1 MESAAPRPSRADA
14 MEHLLDVRRRS
25 FGPVRVA
32 FGRSGVAI
40 GFPRDPMVH
49 VSWWAL
55 AAIVV
60 VARLL
65 RRR

>member
-1 MESAAPRPSRADA
+1 MESTAPRSPRTDA
-14 MEHLLDVRRRS
+14 VERMLAERGHS

-32 FGRSGVAI
+32 MGRSGVAV

-60 VARLL
+60 VTRLL

>member
-1 MESAAPRPSRADA
+1 MESAAPRSPRADA
-14 MEHLLDVRRRS
+14 IERLLEERGHT

-32 FGRSGVAI
+32 VGRSGIAI

-49 VSWWAL
+49 VSWWAV
-55 AAIVV
+55 AAFVV